1 MKETSVQYYIV
12 MIYNEKG
19 KRIYNQKF
27 DAEFM
32 INVWLTNFRKVYK
45 DDKFTYKV
53 YRCYLSIREDKV
65 LINEGKSPLIE
76 VNYER

>member
-1 MKETSVQYYIV
+1 MKQTDVQYYII
-12 MIYNEKG
+12 MIYNESG
-19 KRIYNQKF
+19 KRIYKQKL

-32 INVWLTNFRKVYK
+32 IDVWLSNFRKVYK
-45 DDKFTYKV
+45 DGKFKYKV

-76 VNYER
+76 VKL